1 LEDGKLQNEFLQS
14 KKSEFAE
21 LKEYIDSV
29 KNSQGVTMQILQKAQ
44 SLFGYLPLEV
54 QQFISDETN
63 IPLADIYGVV
73 TFYTQFSTEEKGKHK
88 IGLCLGTACYVKGS
102 QGILDK
108 ISDELMRENK
118 FAVGNI
124 DAVIIAQ
131 KPKFSPFIDEMRHNI
146 ASDLSTD
153 ISNINIK
160 ATTTENLGF
169 TGRGEGI
176 GAECICLLE
185 TKEK

>member
-1 LEDGKLQNEFLQS
+1 MEVSKLQNEFVLS

-44 SLFGYLPLEV
+44 GIFGYLPIEV

-73 TFYTQFSTEEKGKHK
+73 TFYTQFSTEEKGKHR

-102 QGILDK
+102 QEILDK
-108 ISDELMRENK
+108 LADELDVK
-118 FAVGNI
+118 VGKTTKDKLFTLEATRCLGCCGLAPVMVVDEDVYGRLEVAKIPNI
-124 DAVIIAQ
+124 LKKYQ
-131 KPKFSPFIDEMRHNI
+131 
-146 ASDLSTD
+146 
-153 ISNINIK
+153 
-160 ATTTENLGF
+160 
-169 TGRGEGI
+169 
-176 GAECICLLE
+176 
-185 TKEK
+185 

>member
-1 LEDGKLQNEFLQS
+1 MEVAKLQNEFILA

-44 SLFGYLPLEV
+44 AIFGYLPLEV

-88 IGLCLGTACYVKGS
+88 IGVCLGTACYVKGS
-102 QGILDK
+102 QEIMDK
-108 ISDELMRENK
+108 LAELLK
-118 FAVGNI
+118 VKVG
-124 DAVIIAQ
+124 
-131 KPKFSPFIDEMRHNI
+131 K
-146 ASDLSTD
+146 
-153 ISNINIK
+153 
-160 ATTTENLGF
+160 TTEDKLFTLEATRCLGCCGLAPVMMIDDDVF
-169 TGRGEGI
+169 GKVDVKKI
-176 GAECICLLE
+176 PDILN
-185 TKEK
+185 KYK

>member
-1 LEDGKLQNEFLQS
+1 MEVSKLQNEFVLS

-44 SLFGYLPLEV
+44 GIFGYLPLEV

-102 QGILDK
+102 QEIMDK
-108 ISDELMRENK
+108 LAEELNVK
-118 FAVGNI
+118 VG
-124 DAVIIAQ
+124 
-131 KPKFSPFIDEMRHNI
+131 K
-146 ASDLSTD
+146 
-153 ISNINIK
+153 
-160 ATTTENLGF
+160 TTEDKLFTLEATRCLGCC
-169 TGRGEGI
+169 GLAPVMMIDDDVYGKMEPQKI
-176 GAECICLLE
+176 
-185 TKEK
+185 KEILKKYK

>member
-1 LEDGKLQNEFLQS
+1 MQNEFVLS

-44 SLFGYLPLEV
+44 GIFGYLPIEV

-73 TFYTQFSTEEKGKHK
+73 TFYTQFSTEEKGKHR

-102 QGILDK
+102 QEILDK
-108 ISDELMRENK
+108 LADELDVK
-118 FAVGNI
+118 VGKTTKDKLFTLEATRCLGCCGLAPVMVVDEDVYGRLEVTKIPNI
-124 DAVIIAQ
+124 LKKYQ
-131 KPKFSPFIDEMRHNI
+131 
-146 ASDLSTD
+146 
-153 ISNINIK
+153 
-160 ATTTENLGF
+160 
-169 TGRGEGI
+169 
-176 GAECICLLE
+176 
-185 TKEK
+185 